1 MGSNPIGGAMYTDI
15 SWCKEAHRLR
25 WAFLFACKSPLKY
38 PPFTAYLQEYT
49 GGLTG
54 AILTFAGGRKMRLAG
69 TQKYTISKSSR
80 VIVQ

>member
-1 MGSNPIGGAMYTDI
+1 
-15 SWCKEAHRLR
+15 
-25 WAFLFACKSPLKY
+25 LFACKLPLKS

-49 GGLTG
+49 GGRTG
-54 AILTFAGGRKMRLAG
+54 GILALADGRKMRLAG